1 VVRRRRSRARRRP
14 SAGLLALLVLAAG
27 CAEVTRPPPAPP
39 PADLVAGAP
48 DPARAAIA
56 AAASAF
62 ADRGA
67 GLAGRPAAAAQAAA
81 QLEYAAEAFN
91 TDPRWAAM
99 PEGVRREMLLARE
112 ELRDAIGLDGAAP
125 SRTAVSALLA
135 AARAL
140 RAGDRGRAAAALPPP
155 LFRPGGEASIARLAD
170 PGPLP
175 QAANATALA
184 QAVAAR
190 LASDDQRLSSTQMRE
205 RSMGVGGGTGGVGLG
220 PEPAGY

>member
-1 VVRRRRSRARRRP
+1 
-14 SAGLLALLVLAAG
+14 
-27 CAEVTRPPPAPP
+27 VTRRAPRSVAVPLAGALSLLCAAACTELTRAAPAPA

-67 GLAGRPAAAAQAAA
+67 GLADRPAAAAQAAA
-81 QLEYAAEAFN
+81 QLEYAAEAFA

-99 PEGVRREMLLARE
+99 PEGIRREMLLARG
-112 ELRDAIGLDGAAP
+112 ELRDAIGLDDAAP
-125 SRTAVSALLA
+125 SRTAVAALLG

-140 RAGDRGRAAAALPPP
+140 RAGDRRRAAAVLSPP
-155 LFRPGGEASIARLAD
+155 LFRPGGEASIARLGD
-170 PGPLP
+170 TGPLP

-184 QAVAAR
+184 QAAASRMQVEER
-190 LASDDQRLSSTQMRE
+190 LGSTQMRE
-205 RSMGVGGGTGGVGLG
+205 RSAGIGGVGLAR
-220 PEPAGY
+220 EPAGY

>member
-1 VVRRRRSRARRRP
+1 MPRP
-14 SAGLLALLVLAAG
+14 AAGPLALLVLLAG
-27 CAEVTRPPPAPP
+27 CAEVGRPPPAPP

-48 DPARAAIA
+48 DPARASIA

-81 QLEYAAEAFN
+81 QLEYATEAFN
-91 TDPRWAAM
+91 TDPRWAGM
-99 PEGVRREMLLARE
+99 PDGVRREMLLARE
-112 ELRDAIGLDGAAP
+112 ELRDAIGLDAAAP
-125 SRTAVSALLA
+125 SRAAVSALLG

-140 RAGDRGRAAAALPPP
+140 RAGDRGRAAAALSPP
-155 LFRPGGEASIARLAD
+155 LFRPGGEGSIDRLAD

-175 QAANATALA
+175 QAANATVLAAAAAAALA
-184 QAVAAR
+184 A
-190 LASDDQRLSSTQMRE
+190 DEQRLTSTQMRE
-205 RSMGVGGGTGGVGLG
+205 RSVGIGGGTGGVGLG